1 MRERFKTL
9 KKELNDLI
17 KEKRKLFNNKTGLIK
32 EEKNDLNIE
41 LNKKTNGIDIFHF
54 LDLKHNILND
64 TLKKLTIILQ
74 NQISENN
81 KEETNYIKYIK
92 NIKNNVKRELLNDDK
107 NLENELHNIKMEYN
121 NYMQNYINY
130 NGDYKVN
137 QGENYL
143 DNDNISANIG
153 QLINLLDKNKR
164 KEENNIA
171 KIKKELNLKFDKIN
185 KEIKNDRNK
194 LNFIDNNQIKKC
206 LDNIN
211 NELDKGKSYEYLKR
225 NEYKET
231 INSILNDILMK
242 LEIEK

>member
-41 LNKKTNGIDIFHF
+41 LNKKTNDIDIFHF

-74 NQISENN
+74 NQISKNN

-171 KIKKELNLKFDKIN
+171 KIKKELNLKLDKIN

>member
-121 NYMQNYINY
+121 NYIQNYNNY

-171 KIKKELNLKFDKIN
+171 KIKKELNLKLDKIN

>member
-171 KIKKELNLKFDKIN
+171 KIKKELNLKLDKIN

>member
-41 LNKKTNGIDIFHF
+41 LNNKTNDIDIFHF
-54 LDLKHNILND
+54 LELKHNILND

-121 NYMQNYINY
+121 NYIQNYNNY

-171 KIKKELNLKFDKIN
+171 KIKKELNLKLDKIN